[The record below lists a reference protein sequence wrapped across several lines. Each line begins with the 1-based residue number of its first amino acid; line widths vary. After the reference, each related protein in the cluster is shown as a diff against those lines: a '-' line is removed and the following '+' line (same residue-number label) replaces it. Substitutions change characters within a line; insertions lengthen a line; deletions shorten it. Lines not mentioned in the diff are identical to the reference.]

1 MNDERF
7 QRTVGSW
14 LRDEDAAP
22 PDSLQSA
29 RQVAAR
35 LPQVR
40 QQSRWWPLPLLR
52 RRPAAP
58 HVIPHTDALPRPIP
72 ATNGHNPTVLGR
84 TQTMFS
90 PVKAITAGAIVFAIG
105 GAFLIAGPF
114 EQGGGS
120 LPGAVTDSTTV
131 APVWLT
137 GTEALGAA
145 CEDAT
150 SVSDDGVVVRTRGWH
165 CDRQTWE
172 TSDPRLTGDVTST
185 WNADVYR
192 REDGE
197 NITLAAGTYEL
208 GNDGGGWHCEYA
220 DALKNSPTEW
230 TDGVND
236 RTATCIGGD
245 GYDGLTAVLF
255 FRWTGNSTS
264 IEGLVFGGDVPPLP
278 GA

>member
-1 MNDERF
+1 
-7 QRTVGSW
+7 
-14 LRDEDAAP
+14 
-22 PDSLQSA
+22 
-29 RQVAAR
+29 
-35 LPQVR
+35 
-40 QQSRWWPLPLLR
+40 
-52 RRPAAP
+52 
-58 HVIPHTDALPRPIP
+58 
-72 ATNGHNPTVLGR
+72 
-84 TQTMFS
+84 MFS
-90 PVKAITAGAIVFAIG
+90 PVKAIATGAIVFTLG
-105 GAFLIAGPF
+105 GMLLIAQPF
-114 EQGGGS
+114 GQAEGS
-120 LPGAVTDSTTV
+120 RPGATIDTTTV
-131 APVWLT
+131 HPVWVT
-137 GTEALGAA
+137 GTEALEAA
-145 CEDAT
+145 CEEPT
-150 SVSDDGVVVRTRGWH
+150 SVSDDGVVVRTRGWR

-197 NITLAAGTYEL
+197 NITLAAGTYDL

-220 DALKNSPTEW
+220 DALKDSPTEW

-264 IEGLVFGGDVPPLP
+264 IEGLVFDGEVPPLP